1 MPLSR
6 IEAAKAQ
13 LPDIAW
19 YPYNTLS
26 NLPVITRLLESANLT
41 LAELIGTE
49 PVLDIGCGD
58 GDLTFYLESLGHKV
72 DAIDWPA
79 TNYNNMRG
87 VYALKK
93 ALGSHASIHSLD
105 LNERPVLPRKH
116 YGLIVCFGLV
126 YHLKNPLQLLE
137 VLARSC
143 RYCLVNSKIASTFPG
158 IEQDL
163 KSVPA
168 AYLLDGDELNND
180 WTNYWIFTDAG
191 LRRLLKRAGFSVLSS
206 ESSAPHQ
213 PSAPAGVDQRMSCL
227 VKSLVDLGSFVD
239 AELGTGWHETE
250 HGGWRWTA
258 RRFTVIAN
266 QAASLALTFYVPDA
280 QAEAGPITVSCTAG
294 SKPLGT
300 QIYTASGEYCFRV
313 PLPTALGSVIE
324 FQVEHA
330 MASAPDPREL
340 GLFVRSIALSPA
352 HTAPLPDARL

>member
-41 LAELIGTE
+41 LPELIGTE

-58 GDLTFYLESLGHKV
+58 GDLTFHLESLGHEV
-72 DAIDWPA
+72 DAIDWPV

-87 VYALKK
+87 VHALKK
-93 ALGSHASIHSLD
+93 ALGSQATLHSLD
-105 LNERPVLPRKH
+105 LNEHPVLPRKH

-126 YHLKNPLQLLE
+126 YHLKNPLQLLDL
-137 VLARSC
+137 LARSC

-163 KSVPA
+163 KSIPA
-168 AYLLDGDELNND
+168 AYLLDADELNND

-191 LRRLLKRAGFSVLSS
+191 LRRLLKRAGFGVLSS

-213 PSAPAGVDQRMSCL
+213 PSAPAGGDQRMSCL
-227 VKSLVDLGSFVD
+227 VKSRVASGSFVD

-258 RRFTVIAN
+258 KHFTVIAK
-266 QAASLALTFYVPDA
+266 QAASLALTFYIPDV
-280 QAEAGPITVSCTAG
+280 QAEAGPITLSCTAG
-294 SKPLGT
+294 SKLLGNR
-300 QIYTASGEYCFRV
+300 IYAESGEYCFRILLSTGV
-313 PLPTALGSVIE
+313 GSVIE

-330 MASAPDPREL
+330 MPRNPDPREL
-340 GLFVRSIALSPA
+340 GLFVRSIALFPA
-352 HTAPLPDARL
+352 HTAPLRDARL